1 MKGKNN
7 SGEKDPGGPVEPGEP
22 EDLEGSGCSR
32 GAGAMSDPRVVLTLR
47 GAS

>member
-1 MKGKNN
+1 MKGKSN
-7 SGEKDPGGPVEPGEP
+7 SGEKDPGGPVEP